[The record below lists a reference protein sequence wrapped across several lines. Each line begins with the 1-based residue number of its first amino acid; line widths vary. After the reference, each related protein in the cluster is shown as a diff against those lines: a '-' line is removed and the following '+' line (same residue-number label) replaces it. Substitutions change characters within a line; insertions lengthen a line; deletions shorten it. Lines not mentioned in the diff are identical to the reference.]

1 MAYEITLAQ
10 KLNVN
15 DTVFSLEQFLRSP
28 NEYMPLLNS
37 VFNTSTLNR
46 EDNECDLSYYCR
58 LFATAFYKKRLGI
71 DIQSRSATSRTA
83 SAERHVLTDEASKI
97 LDAFGISVIKHNAK
111 ISKVLF
117 KSSGTEYKMHNDKID
132 ALLDAVKNKTKLTRK
147 KKAVKI
153 GVELEFIGSANVIEF
168 NQEMADLVGADRYAS
183 LLRYNHN
190 DGTKWILGTD
200 GSLNWQGRSLRGYE
214 MTSPILDPSS
224 KKDMAELRKVI
235 ELIKTKLNGETNRS
249 CGTHIHMSF
258 DCECS
263 SERMCRYF
271 AKSYHNNEESCFDKL
286 VPKNRVNSRWCRS
299 SNWQTIN
306 GRYYKL
312 NLCNTSRGTQS
323 MHLEFRQLD
332 GTLDYNKIVA
342 WVKLQKLFVELTVK
356 NFKQDIATAEANTP
370 SFTINEVVF
379 DKSFNAQ
386 EVEALLTM
394 GKILAQ

>member
-37 VFNTSTLNR
+37 VFNARSLNR
-46 EDNECDLSYYCR
+46 EENECDLSYYCR

-71 DIQSRSATSRTA
+71 DVQVRNTTNRTTS
-83 SAERHVLTDEASKI
+83 SERHVLTDEASKI

-117 KSSGTEYKMHNDKID
+117 KSSGVEYRMHNDNID
-132 ALLDAVKNKTKLTRK
+132 VLLDTIKNKTTLTRK

-153 GVELEFIGSANVIEF
+153 GVELEFIGNYNVTSF
-168 NQEMADLVGADRYAS
+168 NEAMTALVGADRYAS
-183 LLRYNHN
+183 PLRYNHN
-190 DGTKWILGTD
+190 DGTKWVLGTD
-200 GSLNWQGRSLRGYE
+200 GSLSWQGPNLRGYE

-224 KKDMAELRKVI
+224 KKDMKELLNVI
-235 ELIKTKLNGETNRS
+235 ELIKTKLNGETNKS

-312 NLCNTSRGTQS
+312 NLSNTARGTQS

-342 WVKLQKLFVELTVK
+342 WVKLQRLFVELTCK
-356 NFKQDIATAEANTP
+356 SYNKDIATAEATTP
-370 SFTINEVVF
+370 SFTVTDVIF
-379 DKSFNAQ
+379 DKSFNPQ

-394 GKILAQ
+394 GKLLVA

>member
-1 MAYEITLAQ
+1 MAYELTLAQ

-28 NEYMPLLNS
+28 NDYMPLLNS
-37 VFNTSTLNR
+37 VFNASTLNR

-71 DIQSRSATSRTA
+71 DIQVRSTA
-83 SAERHVLTDEASKI
+83 AHTARSERHVLTDEASKI
-97 LDAFGISVIKHNAK
+97 LDAFGINVIKHNPK

-117 KSSGTEYKMHNDKID
+117 KSSGAEYKIKNDNID
-132 ALLDAVKNKTKLTRK
+132 MLLESIKNNTKLTRK

-153 GVELEFIGSANVIEF
+153 GVELEFIGEYNVTEF
-168 NQEMADLVGADRYAS
+168 NAAMTALVGADRYAP

-190 DGTKWILGTD
+190 DGTKWVLGTD
-200 GSLNWQGRSLRGYE
+200 GSLRWQGRNLRGYE
-214 MTSPILDPSS
+214 MTSPVLDPSN
-224 KKDMAELRKVI
+224 KKDMAELRNVI

-249 CGTHIHMSF
+249 CGTHVHMSF

-271 AKSYHNNEESCFDKL
+271 AKSYHNNEDSCFDKL
-286 VPKNRVNSRWCRS
+286 VPNSRVNSRWCRS

-312 NLCNTSRGTQS
+312 NLRNVVRNTRS

-332 GTLDYNKIVA
+332 GTLDYNKIAA
-342 WVKLQKLFVELTVK
+342 WVKLQKLFVELTCK
-356 NFKQDIATAEANTP
+356 SYNKDIATAEATVP
-370 SFTINEVVF
+370 SFTINEVIF
-379 DKSFNAQ
+379 DKSFNAP

>member
-1 MAYEITLAQ
+1 MAYELTLTQ

-28 NEYMPLLNS
+28 GKYMPLFNS
-37 VFNTSTLNR
+37 VLSTSTLNR
-46 EDNECDLSYYCR
+46 EVDECDLSYYCR
-58 LFATAFYKKRLGI
+58 LFATAFYKKRFGI
-71 DIQSRSATSRTA
+71 DIPSASTINRTA
-83 SAERHVLTDEASKI
+83 RSERHVLTDEASKI

-117 KSSGTEYKMHNDKID
+117 KSSGTEYKMQNDNID
-132 ALLDAVKNKTKLTRK
+132 LLLESIKNKTKLTRR

-153 GVELEFIGSANVIEF
+153 GVELEFIGDYNVIEF
-168 NQEMADLVGADRYAS
+168 NEAMTALVGADRYAP

-190 DGTKWILGTD
+190 DGTKWVLGTD
-200 GSLNWQGRSLRGYE
+200 GSLRWQGRNLRGYE
-214 MTSPILDPSS
+214 MTSPVLDPSS
-224 KKDMAELRKVI
+224 KKDMAELRNVI

-249 CGTHIHMSF
+249 CGTHVHMSF

-286 VPKNRVNSRWCRS
+286 VPKSRVNSRWCRS
-299 SNWQTIN
+299 SNWQVIG

-312 NLCNTSRGTQS
+312 NLCNTARGSQS

-342 WVKLQKLFVELTVK
+342 WVKLQKLFVELTCK
-356 NFKQDIATAEANTP
+356 NYNKDIATAEATVP
-370 SFTINEVVF
+370 SFTVNEVIF
-379 DKSFNAQ
+379 DKSFNQQ

-394 GKILAQ
+394 GKILA